1 MTTRR
6 FQPIQGKA
14 EEIIQS
20 IIQTDE
26 IVALPSFA
34 YMIHLVVE
42 EIVVNIVDYAYPEG
56 NGYLEVRINN
66 DNKELTIEFRDH
78 GIPFN
83 PLEQSMPDL
92 DIPLEERSIGGLGIF
107 LTKEM
112 MDNVEYRYEQG
123 ENILIIKKNLV

>member
-56 NGYLEVRINN
+56 NGYLEVCINN
-66 DNKELTIEFRDH
+66 DSKELTIEFRDH

>member
-66 DNKELTIEFRDH
+66 DSKELTIEFRDH

>member
-1 MTTRR
+1 MTIRR

-56 NGYLEVRINN
+56 NGYLEVCINN
-66 DNKELTIEFRDH
+66 DSKELTIEFRDH

>member
-1 MTTRR
+1 MTIRR

-20 IIQTDE
+20 IIQTNE

-123 ENILIIKKNLV
+123 ENILIIKKNMV

>member
-1 MTTRR
+1 MTIRR

>member
-56 NGYLEVRINN
+56 NGYLEVCINN
-66 DNKELTIEFRDH
+66 DSKELTIEFRDH

-123 ENILIIKKNLV
+123 ENILIIKKNMV

>member
-56 NGYLEVRINN
+56 NGYLEVCINS
-66 DNKELTIEFRDH
+66 DGKELTIEFRDH

-83 PLEQSMPDL
+83 PLEQSKPDL

-112 MDNVEYRYEQG
+112 MDNVEYRYEQD

>member
-56 NGYLEVRINN
+56 NGYLVVCINS
-66 DNKELTIEFRDH
+66 DGKELTIEFRDH

-83 PLEQSMPDL
+83 PLEQSKPDL